1 MMFRE
6 QVGIVAGWFRGW
18 SECEQTVALLALLKR
33 VTRTQAR
40 FLQLCLE
47 HSLADCAD
55 IHLLEAEANSAAA
68 ISQWP
73 QEPAEAA
80 VALLLAHLPLLQPG
94 NAAAKAEYM
103 KRLQKVLADAIESN
117 RCVEESRQLLSY
129 ALIHPATTA
138 DDRSALALW
147 LGHLEERLAPPAPPA
162 QRRPPAH
169 EWPPE
174 PPEAGGGGGWPEQQ
188 QQQHGTGT
196 GTGTAPRENGHPA
209 FQGGGALPC
218 QLHPSP
224 LKRSL
229 ALVPGSP
236 QPGPGGDWAGSG
248 GGPEEPPS
256 PAGPP
261 QPRGAPQ
268 GFGEHAPLSPQ
279 SSVASSGSEHTEE
292 RNSFQ
297 EDGSGMKD
305 VPSWLKSLRLHKY
318 AALFAQM
325 SYEEMMTLTEHHLES
340 QNVTKGARHKI
351 ALSIQKLRERQSVL
365 RALEK
370 DILEGGNLWT
380 ALQEL
385 QQMLGT
391 PIKAFRPPPPPG
403 PPDGAPPEP
412 PNPPPAAE
420 AEPPGAAVPDGDIP
434 GQFTRVMGK
443 VCTQLLVSRPDEES
457 ISSYLQLLE
466 KCLSHEAFTETQ
478 KKRLQSWKQQVLKL
492 LRAFPKK
499 GPLDG
504 PPGYRPPKSWA
515 FGSNSLPIAGSVGGG
530 RRGGG
535 RPFALPPRALPPPP
549 ARLGLLGPPG
559 GAPAPRPPPLGA
571 PPALGT
577 QGRQSLWFGAGGG
590 AGGSPGSRGA
600 VQRTHSLPVH
610 SSALL
615 AFPQECPPPGT
626 DLEIN
631 PTLESLCLS
640 MTEHALG
647 DGTDKTSTI

>member
-1 MMFRE
+1 MMFRD

-33 VTRTQAR
+33 VSRTQAR

-47 HSLADCAD
+47 HSLADCPD

-147 LGHLEERLAPPAPPA
+147 LGHLEERLAPPPPA
-162 QRRPPAH
+162 PQRRPPAH

-174 PPEAGGGGGWPEQQ
+174 PPEPGGAAWAEQ
-188 QQQHGTGT
+188 HP
-196 GTGTAPRENGHPA
+196 TGTAPRENGHPP
-209 FQGGGALPC
+209 FQGSAALPC

-229 ALVPGSP
+229 ALAPGSA
-236 QPGPGGDWAGSG
+236 QPGPGGDWAGP
-248 GGPEEPPS
+248 GGPEEPPT
-256 PAGPP
+256 A
-261 QPRGAPQ
+261 PRGPAAA
-268 GFGEHAPLSPQ
+268 FGEHAPLSPQ

-292 RNSFQ
+292 PGGRNSFQ

-385 QQMLGT
+385 QQILAT
-391 PIKAFRPPPPPG
+391 PIKAFRPPPAPRAPRRGPPRGLRGPPG
-403 PPDGAPPEP
+403 PRGRAPRGPRARRGHPGAVHARHGQGVHPAPGVAAGRGEHHQLPPAAREVPEPRGVHGDAEEAAPVLEAAGAEAAPRLPQEGAPGRP
-412 PNPPPAAE
+412 PRIPAPQKLGLRLQLSPHSWICGGGAAGGGPPLRPAPPGPAPPPPAWGCWDPPGGPPDPPSEPPPWARRDGR
-420 AEPPGAAVPDGDIP
+420 AFGSGGARGGPPGAAGPCRER
-434 GQFTRVMGK
+434 TRCP
-443 VCTQLLVSRPDEES
+443 CTARPCS
-457 ISSYLQLLE
+457 PSP
-466 KCLSHEAFTETQ
+466 
-478 KKRLQSWKQQVLKL
+478 R
-492 LRAFPKK
+492 
-499 GPLDG
+499 
-504 PPGYRPPKSWA
+504 
-515 FGSNSLPIAGSVGGG
+515 SV
-530 RRGGG
+530 
-535 RPFALPPRALPPPP
+535 
-549 ARLGLLGPPG
+549 
-559 GAPAPRPPPLGA
+559 
-571 PPALGT
+571 
-577 QGRQSLWFGAGGG
+577 
-590 AGGSPGSRGA
+590 
-600 VQRTHSLPVH
+600 
-610 SSALL
+610 
-615 AFPQECPPPGT
+615 PPPGRT
-626 DLEIN
+626 WR
-631 PTLESLCLS
+631 
-640 MTEHALG
+640 
-647 DGTDKTSTI
+647 STPRWSRCA